1 MKKPTTIPTRPV
13 GPSGPTTGP
22 AATTAPNK
30 GIIRLRIYESHI
42 VVFFFSS
49 VVIQLLSS
57 ASFTKINF
65 VAFPCFR

>member
-30 GIIRLRIYESHI
+30 GII
-42 VVFFFSS
+42 VFFFSS

-65 VAFPCFR
+65 VAFPCSW

>member
-30 GIIRLRIYESHI
+30 GII
-42 VVFFFSS
+42 VFLFLFSS
-49 VVIQLLSS
+49 DLTFKFSFIYKNLFRRIPLLS
-57 ASFTKINF
+57 
-65 VAFPCFR
+65 